1 MGICTKKLLRC
12 NLKLQGADI
21 DIDFNRHNV
30 SILAKGKQLMDSGPT
45 CVKTKLKNAIKII
58 Y

>member
-21 DIDFNRHNV
+21 DIDFDRYNV

-45 CVKTKLKNAIKII
+45 CVKTKLKN
-58 Y
+58 